1 MNYSNRVKLIFE
13 KKIPGYLDDDTIKE
27 CEKIVP
33 CGECGLSNNE
43 QIGIFGK
50 YNQSAFKL
58 YIQGIQ
64 KDFSRIEYKGVE
76 RSVYLTKWHRN
87 STVVILT

>member
-1 MNYSNRVKLIFE
+1 MNYNDRVKITYE
-13 KKIPGYLDDDTIKE
+13 IKAPGYLGDDTIEKKE
-27 CEKIVP
+27 LIKP
-33 CGECGLSNNE
+33 CGRNELSTDE

-58 YIQGIQ
+58 YIQGIH
-64 KDFSRIEYKGVE
+64 KGFSKIEYDGVE

>member
-1 MNYSNRVKLIFE
+1 MGKQ
-13 KKIPGYLDDDTIKE
+13 GY
-27 CEKIVP
+27 
-33 CGECGLSNNE
+33 

-50 YNQSAFKL
+50 YNKSAFKL
-58 YIQGIQ
+58 YIQGIHRG
-64 KDFSRIEYKGVE
+64 FSKIEYEGVE

>member
-1 MNYSNRVKLIFE
+1 MNYNDRVKIVFE
-13 KKIPGYLDDDTIKE
+13 RKVPGYLGDEVVEEKESIK
-27 CEKIVP
+27 P
-33 CGECGLSNNE
+33 CSKTGLSTDE
-43 QIGIFGK
+43 QIGVFGK

-64 KDFSRIEYKGVE
+64 KDFSKIEYKGVE

>member
-1 MNYSNRVKLIFE
+1 LNYNDRVKITFE
-13 KKIPGYLDDDTIKE
+13 RKVPSYLGEDTLE
-27 CEKIVP
+27 EQELLLS
-33 CGECGLSNNE
+33 CGKTGISSEE

-50 YNQSAFKL
+50 YNKSAFKL
-58 YIQGIQ
+58 YIQGIHRG
-64 KDFSRIEYKGVE
+64 FSKIEYEGVE

>member
-1 MNYSNRVKLIFE
+1 MNYNDRVKITYE
-13 KKIPGYLDDDTIKE
+13 RKVPGYLGDDTIEEKE
-27 CEKIVP
+27 AIEP
-33 CGECGLSNNE
+33 CGKIGLSSDE

-50 YNQSAFKL
+50 YNQNAFKL
-58 YIQGIQ
+58 YIQGVH
-64 KDFSRIEYKGVE
+64 KGLSKIEYDGVQ

>member
-1 MNYSNRVKLIFE
+1 MNYNKRVKITFE
-13 KKIPGYLDDDTIKE
+13 RKAPGYLGEDCIEEK
-27 CEKIVP
+27 EKIEP
-33 CGECGLSNNE
+33 CSKQSLSSNE

-58 YIQGIQ
+58 HIQGIH
-64 KDFSRIEYKGVE
+64 KGFSTIEYEGVE
-76 RSVYLTKWHRN
+76 RSIYLTKWHRN

>member
-1 MNYSNRVKLIFE
+1 MNYNDRVKIIVE
-13 KKIPGYLDDDTIKE
+13 RKAPGYLGDEVIEEKE
-27 CEKIVP
+27 WIQP
-33 CGECGLSNNE
+33 CGKTGLSSDE
-43 QIGIFGK
+43 QIGIFWK

-58 YIQGIQ
+58 YIQGIH
-64 KDFSRIEYKGVE
+64 KGFSKIEYEGVE